1 MKIIVRSLLLSTVLL
16 LLCGLAYPVLLR
28 TIALLVSE
36 NKADGSPVRVDGR
49 IVGFRHIGQSFTAD
63 RYFNSRPSA
72 VNYNAGA
79 AGASN
84 AAPANPDYLKTV
96 QAHIDTFLVH
106 NPTVQKQQ
114 IPAELVTA
122 SGSGLDP
129 DLSPE
134 GALVQIP
141 RIARLRRLS
150 ESRLSQLVNEHTERP
165 WLGVFGVPTIN
176 VLELNLALD
185 RLTSTTSKG

>member
-1 MKIIVRSLLLSTVLL
+1 MKIFVRSLLLSTVLL
-16 LLCGLAYPVLLR
+16 VLCGLLYPLFLQSV
-28 TIALLVSE
+28 ALIVPD
-36 NKADGSPVRVDGR
+36 KADGSPIRVKGQL
-49 IVGFRHIGQSFTAD
+49 VGFKHIGQAFTQD

-72 VNYNAGA
+72 VNYNAGS

-84 AAPANPDYLKTV
+84 AAPANADYLKTV
-96 QAHIDTFLVH
+96 QARIDTFLVH
-106 NPTVQKQQ
+106 NPTIQKTQ

-134 GALVQIP
+134 SASIQIP
-141 RIARLRRLS
+141 RIARIRRLS
-150 ESRLSQLVNEHTERP
+150 ASRLTQLVNEHTERP
-165 WLGVFGVPTIN
+165 WLGMFGMPTVN

-185 RLTSTTSKG
+185 RLKSTT